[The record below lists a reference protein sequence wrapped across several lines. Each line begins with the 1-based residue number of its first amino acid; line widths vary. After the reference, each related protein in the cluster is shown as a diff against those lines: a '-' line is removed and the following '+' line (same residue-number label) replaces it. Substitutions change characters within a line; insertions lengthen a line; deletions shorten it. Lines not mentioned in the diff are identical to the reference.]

1 MTTGQHPTRD
11 SGRTRRDEILHAAL
25 RCFTRAG
32 YARTGIE
39 DVVRESGASVGS
51 IYHHFGGK
59 EQLAAAL
66 YVDGLRGYQRSFVAT
81 LEADHA
87 SAEGAVRAVV
97 THHLRWVKRHRD
109 LARYLFSSREAEV
122 VEASAGQLTEMNRA
136 VFAAT
141 RAWVARWESELRPM
155 PLNLLY
161 AVLIGPSQEFARHW
175 VAGRVKESIDDAVPV
190 LADAAWKAVRA

>member
-1 MTTGQHPTRD
+1 MVTATR
-11 SGRTRRDEILHAAL
+11 SRKQEILDAAL

-32 YARTGIE
+32 YSRTAIE

-66 YVDGLRGYQRSFVAT
+66 YVEGLRDYQRSYLET
-81 LEADHA
+81 LGAERR
-87 SAEGAVRAVV
+87 SAEAAVRAVV
-97 THHLRWVKRHRD
+97 ENHLRWVEANRE

-122 VEASAGQLTEMNRA
+122 VEASKAELGELNRA

-141 RAWVARWESELRPM
+141 KDWVARWDGELQ
-155 PLNLLY
+155 PLSLGLLH
-161 AVLIGPSQEFARHW
+161 AALIGPSQEFARLW

>member
-1 MTTGQHPTRD
+1 MGN
-11 SGRTRRDEILHAAL
+11 RRATILDAAL
-25 RCFTRAG
+25 RCFTRSG
-32 YARTGIE
+32 YARTSIE

-66 YVDGLRGYQRSFVAT
+66 YTDGLADYQRGFRAE
-81 LEADHA
+81 LEAEHVD
-87 SAEGAVRAVV
+87 AEEAVRGVV
-97 THHLRWVKRHRD
+97 AYHLRWVEGNRD

-122 VEASAGQLTEMNRA
+122 VEASAAELAEMNRA

-141 RAWVARWESELRPM
+141 KRWVERWSGELRPL
-155 PLNLLY
+155 PLGLLH

-175 VAGRVKESIDDAVPV
+175 VAGRMKETIDEVEPA
-190 LADAAWKAVRA
+190 LAEAAWRAVRA

>member
-1 MTTGQHPTRD
+1 VATIA
-11 SGRTRRDEILHAAL
+11 RTRRQEILDAAL

-66 YVDGLRGYQRSFVAT
+66 YVEGLRGYQAAFVAT
-81 LEADHA
+81 VEGDHA
-87 SAEGAVRAVV
+87 GAEESVKAVV
-97 THHLRWVKRHRD
+97 ANHLRWVEANRE
-109 LARYLFSSREAEV
+109 LAGYLLSSREAEV
-122 VEASAGQLTEMNRA
+122 VEASAAELAGMNRE

-141 RAWVARWESELRPM
+141 KRWVARWRGDLRPM
-155 PLNLLY
+155 PLGLLHS
-161 AVLIGPSQEFARHW
+161 VLIGPSQEFARHW